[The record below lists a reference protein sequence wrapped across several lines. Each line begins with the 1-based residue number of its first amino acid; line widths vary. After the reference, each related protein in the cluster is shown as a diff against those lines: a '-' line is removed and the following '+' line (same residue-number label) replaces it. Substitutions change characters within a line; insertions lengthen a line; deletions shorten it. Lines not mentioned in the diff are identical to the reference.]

1 MERLI
6 DIKQILI
13 ISQTQF
19 EELITSL
26 GLTLSVENPAYL
38 ATYLVANIFA
48 YMFILFFIYLAYR
61 VMKFIFKKRRVFFK
75 WYQY

>member
-38 ATYLVANIFA
+38 ATYLVANVFA
-48 YMFILFFIYLAYR
+48 YVCLYCFLFI
-61 VMKFIFKKRRVFFK
+61 
-75 WYQY
+75 